1 MKKNCLT
8 IVFLFVIISFT
19 GQISALEFKEVPRKQ
34 TVIFEN
40 IEGRDPM
47 PNNMNPYIAGRYLA
61 WGMWQATQ
69 ESLFY
74 YNYETGELMPWLAK
88 SFKFNSDFTKVTIN
102 LRKGVKWSDGK
113 PFTANDVVF
122 TIKMLKANP
131 ELQFSA
137 AMNQLVAEVKQTN
150 NHTVVFT
157 LSQPSPSFVFSYFS
171 VRIWNTVLILPEH
184 IWANKDPLK
193 FTNFDLDAGLPLGT
207 GPYKLVRSTETETV
221 FDRLDSWW
229 AADTGFHKMPVP
241 KRVIWVSV
249 GTEDARAAK
258 AVNNELDAMWLF
270 NRSSFEIAQ
279 KRNKNIVSW
288 YDELPYAYLDPC
300 PRYLGLNNA
309 KEPLND
315 PAIRRA
321 INHAV
326 KRDQLV
332 KIAYEGMNEP
342 ASTLLPTYPALKS
355 FLDRN
360 ASVFAKYPVIDPN
373 LGKVK
378 AIMSSKGFTRDNNG
392 FWIGSDK
399 KRVRIDII
407 TRSGETD
414 KMKMGPLLVQQLTDA
429 GFEATFRPLE
439 SAVFYN
445 DVSTGTATA
454 YITDLCNSV
463 RDPYATFAAFHS
475 RFAVPLGES
484 VPGSVASRFANTEYD
499 ALIDKMAVLSSDD
512 PNFSKAA
519 DRALEIWVRE
529 LPAIPLVQ
537 AYLLTP
543 FNTTYWTNWPN
554 AKNNYIHPGH
564 WWVTGNI
571 MILNLKPA
579 Q

>member
-1 MKKNCLT
+1 MKILLNLS
-8 IVFLFVIISFT
+8 FLFLAIIIADQSNA
-19 GQISALEFKEVPRKQ
+19 IEFKEVPRKD

-40 IEGRDPM
+40 IEGRVPI
-47 PNNMNPYIAGRYLA
+47 PNNMNPYIAGQYLD

-74 YNYETGELMPWLAK
+74 YNYETGEMMPWLAK
-88 SFKFNSDFTKVTIN
+88 SFEFNSNFTQVTIK
-102 LRKGVKWSDGK
+102 LREGVKWSDGK
-113 PFTANDVVF
+113 PFSAKDVVF
-122 TIKMLKANP
+122 TINMLKKNP

-137 AMNQLVAEVKQTN
+137 EMNQFVAEVKESGK
-150 NHTVVFT
+150 HTVSFQLT
-157 LSQPSPSFVFSYFS
+157 QPSPSFIFSYFS
-171 VRIWNTVLILPEH
+171 VRIWNAVLIVPEH

-193 FTNFDLDAGLPLGT
+193 FANFDLDAGLPLGT
-207 GPYKLVRSTETETV
+207 GPYRLVRSTETETV

-229 AADTGFHKMPVP
+229 ASETGFHDMPVP
-241 KRVIWVSV
+241 KRVIWISV
-249 GTEDARAAK
+249 GSEDARAAM

-279 KRNKNIVSW
+279 RRNKNIVSW
-288 YDELPYAYLDPC
+288 YEDLPYAYLDPC

-309 KEPLND
+309 KAPLND
-315 PAIRRA
+315 SEIRRA
-321 INHAV
+321 INHAI
-326 KRDQLV
+326 KRDQIV
-332 KIAYEGMNEP
+332 TIAYEGMNEP
-342 ASTLLPTYPALKS
+342 AATLLPTYPALKA

-360 ASVFAKYPVIDPN
+360 ASVFEKYPVIDPD
-373 LGKVK
+373 LTKVK
-378 AIMSSKGFTRDNNG
+378 AIMSRKGFSRDKDG
-392 FWIGSDK
+392 FWVGSDGA
-399 KRVRIDII
+399 RVRIDII

-414 KMKMGPLLVQQLTDA
+414 KMKMGPILVQQLVDA

-445 DVSTGTATA
+445 DVSKGTATA
-454 YITDLCNSV
+454 FITDLCNSV

-475 RFAVPLGES
+475 RFAVPIGES
-484 VPGSVASRFANTEYD
+484 VPGSVASRFANDEYD
-499 ALIDKMAVLSSDD
+499 ALIDKMSVLSSDD
-512 PNFSKAA
+512 PAFSKAA
-519 DRALEIWVRE
+519 DSALKIWVRE

-543 FNTTYWTNWPN
+543 FNNTYWKNWPN

-564 WWVTGNI
+564 WWVTGNL